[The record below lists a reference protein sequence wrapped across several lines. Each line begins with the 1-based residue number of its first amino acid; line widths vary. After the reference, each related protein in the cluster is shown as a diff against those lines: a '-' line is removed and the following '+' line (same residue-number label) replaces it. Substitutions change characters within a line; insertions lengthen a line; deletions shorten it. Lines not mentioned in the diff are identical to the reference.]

1 MIKIQD
7 KIWAVKHK
15 DRAPLAYMCQ
25 VTEKADGTPDAGT
38 TKMQATGRS
47 WARSGP
53 IGQQEGGNEAF
64 YDNIPT
70 PGHILGDSVSR
81 WTTENKVFEVIDP
94 RGFMVQVPTGNI
106 STLVKY
112 CTVVKGVIQE
122 ECVWGR
128 DGGSH
133 VLLPVNSE
141 PYVEAKATI
150 EKVATALVKPSELKL
165 GDRVRLMSFGQV
177 GKTEYEF
184 MGMVKLSWLRQ
195 CSNNQYRSS
204 GWARGAC
211 TDLVKSLP
219 LEDEIIQDDKWV
231 SVFKWQSE
239 QYDHKL
245 SRGSLEWK
253 ASHYKRTHIDVELN
267 PKVIE
272 RVAGEV
278 SEPLTLELLQ
288 AGYVYAPE
296 RVTSKFTHK
305 FGKSHYEEWRVVG
318 KDSIAGL
325 QFKPEKKK

>member
-1 MIKIQD
+1 MIKIQEQV
-7 KIWAVKHK
+7 WTVTHK

-25 VTEKADGTPDAGT
+25 VTKKADGTPDSST
-38 TKMQATGRS
+38 EKMQSTGRS
-47 WARSGP
+47 WAGRGK
-53 IGQQEGGNEAF
+53 EAF
-64 YDNIPT
+64 HENT
-70 PGHILGDSVSR
+70 PVSGFVLGDSVSR
-81 WTTENKVFEVIDP
+81 WTTDNKLFRVHDP
-94 RGFMVQVPTGNI
+94 RGFEVEVPTGNVAA
-106 STLVKY
+106 LLKFCNVLE
-112 CTVVKGVIQE
+112 GVIQE
-122 ECVWGR
+122 KCVWGR

-141 PYVEAKATI
+141 PYIEAKATI
-150 EKVATALVKPSELKL
+150 EKVATELVKASDLKL
-165 GDRVRLMSFGQV
+165 GDRVHLMSFGQIN
-177 GKTEYEF
+177 KTEYEF
-184 MGMVKLSWLRQ
+184 MGIVKLSWLRQ

-219 LEDEIIQDDKWV
+219 LEDEVIQDDKWV
-231 SVFKWQSE
+231 SVFKWVSD
-239 QYDHKL
+239 QYDYKL
-245 SRGSLEWK
+245 PRGTPAYL
-253 ASHYKRTHIDVELN
+253 ASHYKMTHLEVELS

-288 AGYVYAPE
+288 KGYVYAPE

-325 QFKPEKKK
+325 QFKPEKK